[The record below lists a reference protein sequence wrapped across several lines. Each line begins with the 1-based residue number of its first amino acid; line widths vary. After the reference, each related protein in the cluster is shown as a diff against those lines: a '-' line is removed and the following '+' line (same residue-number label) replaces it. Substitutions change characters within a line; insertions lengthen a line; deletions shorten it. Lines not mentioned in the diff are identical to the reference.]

1 MFYPP
6 MLLQYAVDNLP
17 FDHSDYF
24 ASLKL
29 DGIRLLVSNM
39 DVLKLY
45 TKNMDVT
52 SRFPELHNPPIS
64 KGTILDGELIIT
76 DDKGH
81 PDWEACMARFHS
93 KTSKHHIQFCAFDI
107 LYYRGQNVMGLPLE
121 SRLEL
126 LESELEETEYYS
138 RMRLINGSA
147 VQFFEIV
154 KAAGL
159 EGIVLKKRIS
169 SYATRVRPCEP
180 GKKGVRSWS
189 WLKVIN
195 YNIFDNLLIT
205 GYSKKDHNW
214 LIGAL
219 DGHRI
224 KPLGT
229 LELGITA
236 SHRKS
241 VWPRLVRSIV
251 SENKQFVFVE
261 PIITCRV
268 KHHGYCKSGLLRLPV
283 LEEIKN

>member
-1 MFYPP
+1 MFFPP

-17 FDHSDYF
+17 FDHSDYI

-45 TKNMDVT
+45 TKNLDVT
-52 SRFPELHNPPIS
+52 SRFPELQNPPIS
-64 KGTILDGELIIT
+64 KGTILDGELIVT
-76 DDKGH
+76 DEKGH
-81 PDWEACMARFHS
+81 PDWEACMSRFQS
-93 KTSKHHIQFCAFDI
+93 KKSKHHIQFCAFDI

-138 RMRLINGSA
+138 RMRIINGSA

-159 EGIVLKKRIS
+159 EGLVLKVKNS
-169 SYATRVRPCEP
+169 KYVTRSKPTFP
-180 GKKGVRSWS
+180 GVKGTRSWS
-189 WLKVIN
+189 WMKVIN
-195 YNIFDNLLIT
+195 YNVMDSLAIL
-205 GYSKKDHNW
+205 GYSKNDHKW

-219 DGHRI
+219 DGNLI
-224 KPLGT
+224 KPLGS

-236 SHRKS
+236 SHRKL
-241 VWPRLVRSIV
+241 VWPRLNRSIV

-261 PIITCRV
+261 PLITCRV
-268 KHHGYCKSGLLRLPV
+268 KHRGFYKSGLLRLPV
-283 LEEIKN
+283 LEEIYN